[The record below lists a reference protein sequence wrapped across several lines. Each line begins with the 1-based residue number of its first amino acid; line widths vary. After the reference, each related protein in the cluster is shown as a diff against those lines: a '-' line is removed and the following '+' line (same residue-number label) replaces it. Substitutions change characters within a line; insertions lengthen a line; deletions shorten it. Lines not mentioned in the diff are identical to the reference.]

1 MCSARGRVCRGTAV
15 RKSDDFLG
23 LELNLRRSIERDI
36 LIRNAARANASIDV
50 SVLAATRI
58 AGQDDVS

>member
-1 MCSARGRVCRGTAV
+1 M

-36 LIRNAARANASIDV
+36 LIRNAARANGSVDV
-50 SVLAATRI
+50 SVLAATGM
-58 AGQDDVS
+58 AGQNDVS